1 MVWAGLMGSPLF
13 EGLPVTILHAY
24 RRTAPCSVDLT
35 GGPFKFAANEHGH
48 FVCDVPEGP
57 ALTRLLEIGEAYRV
71 YGAAVEQA
79 PAEDDDTPLSKYVIT
94 NGDDDSTVDL
104 RTLDRTA
111 LLAFIADQDLD
122 YKPHHK
128 AGEDTIR
135 DKIVELLIGG

>member
-1 MVWAGLMGSPLF
+1 M
-13 EGLPVTILHAY
+13 TILHAF
-24 RRTAPCSVDLT
+24 RRIATHAVDLP
-35 GGPFKFAANEHGH
+35 GGPFKFDANEHGH

-57 ALTRLLEIGEAYRV
+57 ALARLLELKEGYKV

-111 LLAFIADQDLD
+111 LLAFIADQELD

-135 DKIVELLIGG
+135 EKIVELLIGA